1 MIYSIEGRIVKTESL
16 RLVLK
21 TGDISYEI
29 ISPQALKLKPG
40 DIATL
45 YTYLSLK
52 NEQVTLY
59 GFLSERERELFIKLT
74 KLQGVGEKMALR
86 ILAALS
92 PDEIIQAVET
102 EDIKTLSK
110 IKGFGRKRAERLIFE
125 LKGRLPS
132 IQTDTT
138 KSITLEGEILKRAL
152 IALGLKEEEANSS
165 VREYLSKH
173 GKIES
178 VEEAIKEIVREK

>member
-1 MIYSIEGRIVKTESL
+1 MIYSIEGRVIKTESL

-29 ISPQALKLKPG
+29 ISPSALKLKVK
-40 DIATL
+40 DNATL
-45 YTYLSLK
+45 FTYLSIK

-59 GFLSERERELFIKLT
+59 GFLTERERELFIKLT
-74 KLQGVGEKMALR
+74 RLQGVGEKMALR

-92 PDEIIQAVET
+92 PDEIIRAVET

-132 IQTDTT
+132 LKVEGIETVPP
-138 KSITLEGEILKRAL
+138 EGEILERAL
-152 IALGLKEEEANSS
+152 VALGLKEEDARSC
-165 VREYLSKH
+165 VKKYVAKH
-173 GKIES
+173 GKIAS
-178 VEEAIKEIVREK
+178 VEDAIKEIVREK